1 MDWTILKKIKN
12 RRICLVFITCS
23 LLLLASACVKTV
35 EGGRVPYH
43 FNTYIR
49 ILSPA
54 GTDVID
60 SLKRTG
66 AYEQLWITDAR
77 ANSDKLSIRFWGN
90 SGEEPWAWGVLK
102 EGTPAV
108 AREGWAKTLNIHWG
122 EIPQDENLKG
132 SYTLS
137 MRSPMLFGDNEE
149 HTAKFYIKNKGYPLL
164 EVEKCEVDGKIVT
177 PEYNYDS
184 SNVDIFLT
192 IQL

>member
-1 MDWTILKKIKN
+1 MEPVKKTLKIGK
-12 RRICLVFITCS
+12 RYVVFAF
-23 LLLLASACVKTV
+23 LLLALMGSSCNERV
-35 EGGRVPYH
+35 ENSKVPYGVGVL
-43 FNTYIR
+43 IR

-66 AYEQLWITDAR
+66 AYEQLWITDEKAD
-77 ANSDKLSIRFWGN
+77 SDKLSIRFWGN
-90 SGEEPWAWGVLK
+90 SGEEPRDWGVLK
-102 EGTPAV
+102 EGRPAV
-108 AREGWAKTLNIHWG
+108 AREGWAKMLNISWG
-122 EIPQDENLKG
+122 EMPQEENLKG

-149 HTAKFYIKNKGYPLL
+149 HTAKFYIKNKGYPLF

-177 PEYNYDS
+177 PEYRYYYAS
-184 SNVDIFLT
+184 VDIFLT